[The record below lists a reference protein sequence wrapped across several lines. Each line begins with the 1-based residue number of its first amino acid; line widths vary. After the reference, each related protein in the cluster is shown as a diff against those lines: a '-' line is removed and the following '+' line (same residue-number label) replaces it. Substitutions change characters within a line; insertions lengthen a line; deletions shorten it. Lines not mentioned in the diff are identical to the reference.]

1 MPARCHTFIQII
13 AVMGCSFEVRVAGW
27 KLMTSTQRISIP
39 LSCCQVEF
47 LVGQLPF
54 LLQMVAAL
62 GGGVDSGKA
71 ADKMPDITRA

>member
-1 MPARCHTFIQII
+1 
-13 AVMGCSFEVRVAGW
+13 
-27 KLMTSTQRISIP
+27 MTSTQRISIP

-47 LVGQLPF
+47 LEGQLPF

>member
-1 MPARCHTFIQII
+1 
-13 AVMGCSFEVRVAGW
+13 
-27 KLMTSTQRISIP
+27 MTSTQRISIP